1 MTYDLNL
8 TINPIFHGDVM
19 PEEKLDPRLKELLDK
34 DPVAFFHALAELYQ
48 QNMDPKAMGIIPSNP
63 VTKKVKSPDRWAK
76 QQIENAVSAAGD
88 WLDGV
93 KNPSRN
99 PVEAALDKKDK
110 WIDRLTQAIKDG
122 KWEKNLKKVS
132 HAEIVAVVEKLGSGV
147 YSSGVSARDDKIKKR
162 VGELQPLVQA
172 VSDTIQAM
180 PDKTDAD
187 REKRFLAARR
197 LMIEVGKKRAGA

>member
-1 MTYDLNL
+1 M
-8 TINPIFHGDVM
+8 
-19 PEEKLDPRLKELLDK
+19 EREKLDPKLQELLDK
-34 DPVAFFHALAELYQ
+34 DPVAFFHALADMYRSGQ
-48 QNMDPKAMGIIPSNP
+48 DPKAMGIIPSNP
-63 VTKKVKSPDRWAK
+63 VTKKVKSADRWAK
-76 QQIENAVSAAGD
+76 QQIDNAVAAASD

-110 WIDRLTQAIKDG
+110 WVDRLTTAIKDG

-132 HAEIVAVVEKLGSGV
+132 QADIIEVAEKVGTGA
-147 YSSGVSARDDKIKKR
+147 YSTGVSARETKIKKR

-180 PDKTDAD
+180 SDKSDAD
-187 REKRFLAARR
+187 REKRLLSARK
-197 LMIEVGKKRAGA
+197 LMLEVGKKRAGA

>member
-1 MTYDLNL
+1 M
-8 TINPIFHGDVM
+8 
-19 PEEKLDPRLKELLDK
+19 EREKLDPKLQELLDK
-34 DPVAFFHALAELYQ
+34 DPVAFFHALADMYQ
-48 QNMDPKAMGIIPSNP
+48 SGQDPKAMGIIPSNP
-63 VTKKVKSPDRWAK
+63 VTKKVKSPDRWAR
-76 QQIENAVSAAGD
+76 QQIDNAVAAASD

-110 WIDRLTQAIKDG
+110 WVDRLTTAIKDG

-132 HAEIVAVVEKLGSGV
+132 QADIIEVAEKVGTGA
-147 YSSGVSARDDKIKKR
+147 YSTGVSARETKIKKR

-180 PDKTDAD
+180 SDKTDAD
-187 REKRFLAARR
+187 REKRLLSARK
-197 LMIEVGKKRAGA
+197 LMLEVGKKRAGA

>member
-1 MTYDLNL
+1 
-8 TINPIFHGDVM
+8 M
-19 PEEKLDPRLKELLDK
+19 PEEKLDPRLQELLDK
-34 DPVAFFHALAELYQ
+34 DPVAFFNALAEMYQ
-48 QNMDPKAMGIIPSNP
+48 SGQDPKAMGIIPSNP

-99 PVEAALDKKDK
+99 PIEAALDKKDK
-110 WIDRLTQAIKDG
+110 WVDRLTTAIKDG

-132 HAEIVAVVEKLGSGV
+132 HSEIVAVAEKLGTGV
-147 YSSGVSARDDKIKKR
+147 YSSGVSAREDKIKKR

-187 REKRFLAARR
+187 REKRLISARK

>member
-1 MTYDLNL
+1 
-8 TINPIFHGDVM
+8 M
-19 PEEKLDPRLKELLDK
+19 PEEKLDPKLQELLDK
-34 DPVAFFHALAELYQ
+34 DPVAFFHALAEMYQ
-48 QNMDPKAMGIIPSNP
+48 SGQDPKAMGIIPSNP

-76 QQIENAVSAAGD
+76 QQVENAVAASKD

-99 PVEAALDKKDK
+99 PIEAALDKKDK
-110 WIDRLTQAIKDG
+110 WVDRLTTAIKDD
-122 KWEKNLKKVS
+122 KWAKNLKKVS
-132 HAEIVAVVEKLGSGV
+132 PSDIVAVAEKLGTRVYEDGV
-147 YSSGVSARDDKIKKR
+147 QARTDKINKR

-187 REKRFLAARR
+187 REKRLISARK
-197 LMIEVGKKRAGA
+197 LMLEVGKKRAGA